1 MRDSASESESG
12 HASENRKISSSYPD
26 HVTDQSEKKPA
37 DTDHLFDKE
46 AKSKIYIRLRGKNKL
61 SDEVVQ
67 NEVNNSKTGNNG
79 TEGGEVDD
87 LVGKSWNLRPRKP
100 IRKLSSNGNCG
111 GMSIGVE
118 NNSSKGFL
126 QQQTMPN
133 RQEVFDVE
141 EKKETKQK
149 FSILLTRQE
158 IEEDIFFMTGSKP
171 ARRPKKRAKVVQKQI
186 DNVFP
191 GLWLAAITPDSY
203 KVSEAPA
210 KV

>member
-1 MRDSASESESG
+1 M
-12 HASENRKISSSYPD
+12 
-26 HVTDQSEKKPA
+26 TDQSEKKPA
-37 DTDHLFDKE
+37 DTDHLLDKE

-118 NNSSKGFL
+118 NISSKGFL

-158 IEEDIFFMTGSKP
+158 IEEDIFAMTGSKP